1 MGLEPTTACLEG
13 RYSTR
18 LSYSRFG
25 RLHVVGVD
33 RLELS
38 ASWSQTMR
46 ATKLRH
52 TPAFTVYRNT
62 RWWSISKARAVPA
75 SPHRAALCGILCTL
89 AKLGVRCQ
97 FS

>member
-1 MGLEPTTACLEG
+1 MRFWERETGLEPATACLEG

-18 LSYSRFG
+18 LSYSRLG

-52 TPAFTVYRNT
+52 TPALTVYRN
-62 RWWSISKARAVPA
+62 
-75 SPHRAALCGILCTL
+75 SP
-89 AKLGVRCQ
+89 
-97 FS
+97 